1 VVKTIVLSVVSGKGG
16 VGKTTISVAIAR
28 ALAEKF
34 RVGLLDS
41 DITGSDTHRL
51 VRIKKDYDILQGR
64 IKPAV
69 ASVYERDIKFLS
81 IALVGESYIKW
92 KPGEASDFI
101 EQMFRKT
108 DWDVDYLVLDTPPG
122 SHEEIIKALEYT
134 DVAVLVTIPAELSHL
149 DVSRTIDLLTDMGI
163 PIAGQYVNFAYAV
176 CPKCGTRITLFENTE
191 GIKDIRVI
199 QKLPFCSR
207 EKLYSILDTEKLM
220 NAINNPQKIVKSKKR
235 KILKRAMLK
244 FFLKRWSK

>member
-1 VVKTIVLSVVSGKGG
+1 MKTVAIISGKGG
-16 VGKTTISVAIAR
+16 VGKTTLSVAIAW
-28 ALAEKF
+28 ALAK
-34 RVGLLDS
+34 RYDVGLLDI
-41 DITGSDTHRL
+41 DVTGSNSHRL
-51 VRIKKDYDILQGR
+51 VDIKETYDILQGR

-69 ASVYERDIKFLS
+69 ASVYGRYIKFLS

-108 DWDVDYLVLDTPPG
+108 DRDVDYLVLDTPPG

-163 PIAGQYVNFAYAV
+163 PIAGQYVNFAYVV
-176 CPKCGTRITLFENTE
+176 CPICGAKIFLFGNTE

-220 NAINNPQKIVKSKKR
+220 YAITNPQKIVKSKKR

>member
-1 VVKTIVLSVVSGKGG
+1 MTVISVVSGKGG

-34 RVGLLDS
+34 RVGLLDC
-41 DITGSDTHRL
+41 DITGANSHRL
-51 VRIKKDYDILQGR
+51 LEIKESYDILQGR

-69 ASVYERDIKFLS
+69 ASVYGRYIKFLS

-149 DVSRTIDLLTDMGI
+149 DVGRTIDLLTDMGI
-163 PIAGQYVNFAYAV
+163 SIAGQYVNFAYAV

-191 GIKDIRVI
+191 GVEGIRVI

-207 EKLYSILDTEKLM
+207 EELYTILDTEKLM